1 MSWSELK
8 KSPIAELKFES
19 VGRSKFS
26 KLFTSLENESA
37 LLKFDEA
44 CLALSIKNSSKALLI
59 FSTLTPRP
67 V

>member
-8 KSPIAELKFES
+8 KSPIAELRFES

-37 LLKFDEA
+37 LLKFDDA
-44 CLALSIKNSSKALLI
+44 CLALSIKNFKSCLH
-59 FSTLTPRP
+59 
-67 V
+67 